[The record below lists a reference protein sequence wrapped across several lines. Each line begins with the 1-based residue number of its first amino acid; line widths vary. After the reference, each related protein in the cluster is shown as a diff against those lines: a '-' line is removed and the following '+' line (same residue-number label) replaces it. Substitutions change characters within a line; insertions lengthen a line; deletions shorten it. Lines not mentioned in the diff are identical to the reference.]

1 MLARSQVP
9 FRCRVCRKRFYRFDA
24 KLAEQRAR
32 ESEGD
37 IEAVAEPAAPIR
49 VDGQRQRRR
58 IRVVVRVRLPRIL
71 VAAKQALWQS

>member
-1 MLARSQVP
+1 MLARSRVP

-24 KLAEQRAR
+24 KLAQQRAR

-37 IEAVAEPAAPIR
+37 IEPVAEPAPA
-49 VDGQRQRRR
+49 VDVAGRRGRRR